1 VIKPTSLTIEEI
13 ASTMSAAAAR
23 AMKGLREVSD
33 AIAELREAEMMRKG
47 LAASQMPVEKRTIAA
62 ENRKPPPK
70 DENPRLAYP
79 IPEVARKLGLH
90 RRTIEYKIQA
100 GKLEVVEFFGKRL
113 VAAESLRAAL
123 RNVPPGDGR
132 ERRGPV

>member
-13 ASTMSAAAAR
+13 ASAMSAAAAR

-33 AIAELREAEMMRKG
+33 AIAELREAEMMLKG

-70 DENPRLAYP
+70 DLAYP
-79 IPEVARKLGLH
+79 IPEVVRKLGLH

-100 GKLEVVEFFGKRL
+100 GKLEVV
-113 VAAESLRAAL
+113 
-123 RNVPPGDGR
+123 
-132 ERRGPV
+132 